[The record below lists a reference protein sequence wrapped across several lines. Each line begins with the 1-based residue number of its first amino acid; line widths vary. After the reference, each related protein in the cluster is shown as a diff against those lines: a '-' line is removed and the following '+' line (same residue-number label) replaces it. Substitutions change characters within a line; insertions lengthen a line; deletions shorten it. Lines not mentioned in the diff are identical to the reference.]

1 MQTTTASQSSAT
13 QVTLSFEV
21 PMQNYTSHQ
30 LQITG
35 MGTTTCTVMLMG
47 VADQF
52 TSAGVLANDHIME
65 ISGVYKGMRLD
76 FSGAGTAT
84 IKLLSYNTEGGKE
97 E

>member
-1 MQTTTASQSSAT
+1 MNTTTASQSSAT
-13 QVTLSFEV
+13 SVTMSFEV
-21 PMQNYTSHQ
+21 PMEDYTSHQ

-35 MGTTTCTVMLMG
+35 MGSTTATVMLKG
-47 VADQF
+47 IADQF
-52 TSAGVLANDHIME
+52 TSAGVLSNDEIME
-65 ISGVYKGMRLD
+65 ISGVYRGLRLD